1 MCCKLKYQGNSVR
14 RADFFIF
21 ALIVGISE
29 IESLGILI
37 FKAYLSINKEM
48 A

>member
-1 MCCKLKYQGNSVR
+1 MRKGSVR
-14 RADFFIF
+14 RAGFFIF
-21 ALIVGISE
+21 ALIVRISE

-37 FKAYLSINKEM
+37 FKAYLSNNKEM